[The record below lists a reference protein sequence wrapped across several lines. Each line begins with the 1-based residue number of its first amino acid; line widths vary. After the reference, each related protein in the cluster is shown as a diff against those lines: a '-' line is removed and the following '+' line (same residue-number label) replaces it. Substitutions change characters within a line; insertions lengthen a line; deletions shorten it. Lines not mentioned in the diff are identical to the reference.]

1 MRFSPTFIERLRTHF
16 LLSELIGKRI
26 AIKKHGREYH
36 ALCPFHNE
44 KSPSFTINDE
54 KNFFHCF
61 GCGAHGDAIEFI
73 KRYERLTYPETIERL
88 ARDAGIALPEP
99 SREERQ
105 KAQAEKTLFDVL
117 EAASQWFERQLLS
130 TSHTIARDYV
140 EKRGL
145 TPETVR
151 KFRIG
156 YAPDERTALNQ
167 HLLMLGFSQKLQAEA
182 GLIIVPDNGQVY
194 DRFRGRLMFPIRNAS
209 GKIIAFGGRL
219 LANNNSNKA
228 LPKYL
233 NSPETALFKKGEM
246 LFNLD
251 LAKRPAREGNMV
263 VVMEGYMDVVST
275 AQSGVDYAV
284 ATLGTAV
291 TPEHLRLLWQL
302 AKEPVLCLDGDAAG
316 KRAMLRGIEVALPL
330 LKAGFSLRFALLP
343 AGEDPDSY
351 VQKHGKAA
359 YEKILNASKRLSQ
372 VMWETLSAQFRLDL
386 PEGRA
391 ALEAALTKLCLQI
404 ADVAVRQHYQSYF
417 RKMLWEK
424 ASPAKTAK
432 SGKAQK
438 QQGRSAQVGHM
449 AIQHHSAALDTLT
462 RRMLKTLTQF
472 PALLHKSTVE
482 ETLSRLDI
490 RNPHLDALRNALLSA
505 IGHCDIDNND
515 AFHEYLH
522 NELPGDMIKTL
533 TDDTLKLPYANT
545 LSLNDALV
553 LWNETASAYQIS
565 HLEFELKELQD
576 NIGQSMDEASYT
588 RLIELKQ
595 AIDKAHHTRTFAPT
609 QSDVA

>member
-1 MRFSPTFIERLRTHF
+1 MRFSPSFIERLRTHF

-26 AIKKHGREYH
+26 AVKKHGREYQ

-88 ARDAGIALPEP
+88 AREAGIALPEP

-105 KAQAEKTLFDVL
+105 KAQAEKTLYDVL

-130 TSHTIARDYV
+130 STHTVARDYV

-156 YAPDERTALNQ
+156 YAPDERTALHQ
-167 HLLMLGFSQKLQAEA
+167 HLLMLGFTQTLQADA
-182 GLIIVPDNGQVY
+182 GLIIISDNGTAY
-194 DRFRGRLMFPIRNAS
+194 DRFRGRLMFPIRNS
-209 GKIIAFGGRL
+209 TGKIIAFGGRL
-219 LANNNSNKA
+219 LGNTSKN

-233 NSPETALFKKGEM
+233 NSPETAVFKKGEM

-275 AQSGVDYAV
+275 AQHGVDYAV

-330 LKAGFSLRFALLP
+330 LKPGFSLRFAVLP

-351 VQKHGKAA
+351 VQKNGKTN
-359 YEKILNASKRLSQ
+359 YEKILQASKRLSQ
-372 VMWETLSAQFRLDL
+372 VIWETMSAQFKLDL

-391 ALEAALTKLCLQI
+391 GLEGALNKLCLQI
-404 ADVAVRQHYQSYF
+404 ADSTVRQHYQSYF

-424 ASPAKTAK
+424 APVK
-432 SGKAQK
+432 SGKQQK
-438 QQGRSAQVGHM
+438 IQARSAQVEHM
-449 AIQHHSAALDTLT
+449 VVQHHSAALETLT

-472 PALLHKSTVE
+472 PALLHKSNVE
-482 ETLSRLDI
+482 ETLSRMDI
-490 RNPHLDALRNALLSA
+490 RSAHLDALRNALLSA
-505 IGHCDIDNND
+505 IGHTDIDD
-515 AFHEYLH
+515 SEAFHDYLRA
-522 NELPGDMIKTL
+522 ELPGDLLKTL
-533 TDDTLKLPYANT
+533 TDDTLRLPYANT
-545 LSLNDALV
+545 LSLDDALV

-565 HLEFELKELQD
+565 HLEFELKELQE
-576 NIGQSMDEASYT
+576 NIGTSMDEAAYA

-595 AIDKAHHTRTFAPT
+595 SIDKANHARTFAPT

>member
-1 MRFSPTFIERLRTHF
+1 MRFSPSFIERLRTHF

-26 AIKKHGREYH
+26 SVKKHGREYQ

-88 ARDAGIALPEP
+88 AREAGIALPEP

-105 KAQAEKTLFDVL
+105 KAQAEKTLYDVL
-117 EAASQWFERQLLS
+117 DAASQWFERQLLS
-130 TSHTIARDYV
+130 TTHTTARDYV

-156 YAPDERTALNQ
+156 YAPDERTALHQ
-167 HLLMLGFSQKLQAEA
+167 HLLMLGFTQTLQADA
-182 GLIIVPDNGQVY
+182 GLIIVGDNGTPY

-219 LANNNSNKA
+219 LSNQNKN

-233 NSPETALFKKGEM
+233 NSPETAVFKKGEM

-251 LAKRPAREGNMV
+251 LAKRPAREGNMT
-263 VVMEGYMDVVST
+263 VVMEGYMDVVMT
-275 AQSGVDYAV
+275 AQYGVDYAV

-330 LKAGFSLRFALLP
+330 LKPGCSLRFAILP

-351 VQKHGKAA
+351 IQKNGKANF
-359 YEKILNASKRLSQ
+359 EKILHASKRLSQ
-372 VMWETLSAQFRLDL
+372 VMWETMAAQFRLDL

-391 ALEAALTKLCLQI
+391 ALEGALNKLSMQI
-404 ADVAVRQHYQSYF
+404 ADVTVRSHYQSYF
-417 RKMLWEK
+417 RKMLWER
-424 ASPAKTAK
+424 APAKN
-432 SGKAQK
+432 GK
-438 QQGRSAQVGHM
+438 QQKTQARSAQVGLM
-449 AIQHHSAALDTLT
+449 AVQHYSAALETLT

-472 PALLHKSTVE
+472 PALLHKSHVE

-490 RNPHLDALRNALLSA
+490 RSPQLDALRNVLLYA
-505 IGHCDIDNND
+505 IGHTNIDDN
-515 AFHEYLH
+515 AVFHEYLH
-522 NELPGDMIKTL
+522 KELPGDLMKTL
-533 TDDTLKLPYANT
+533 TDDTLRLPYANT
-545 LSLNDALV
+545 LSLDDALV

-565 HLEFELKELQD
+565 HLEFELKELQE
-576 NIGQSMDEASYT
+576 NIGPSMDEAAYA
-588 RLIELKQ
+588 RLVELKQ
-595 AIDKAHHTRTFAPT
+595 SIDKANHARTFAPT